1 MFRCG
6 RNLERVSCVKLLDTL
21 PERSRRCAAR
31 LEGLAVMTDI
41 ERQKLLMVATTVIF
55 AVMRAIANLS

>member
-1 MFRCG
+1 
-6 RNLERVSCVKLLDTL
+6 VSCVKLLDTL

-55 AVMRAIANLS
+55 AVMWAIANLS